1 MHPLR
6 GRQVPPNKLS
16 GSRAERQKK
25 NDQAAKVSQPSMR
38 SRDHPRNHGRALC
51 NGAGAMLERWAVGA
65 AVDGAGAGMNLTQI
79 NLATW

>member
-38 SRDHPRNHGRALC
+38 SRDRPRNHGRALC
-51 NGAGAMLERWAVGA
+51 NGAGTMVKKWAVGA
-65 AVDGAGAGMNLTQI
+65 AADGAGMNLTQI
-79 NLATW
+79 NLTTW

>member
-25 NDQAAKVSQPSMR
+25 NDQTAKVSQPFMR
-38 SRDHPRNHGRALC
+38 SATIRETM
-51 NGAGAMLERWAVGA
+51 AGCCA
-65 AVDGAGAGMNLTQI
+65 MNLTQI
-79 NLATW
+79 NPVT